1 MILSLL
7 SVEIDMMIT
16 WLTPLDL
23 ADREMTVLQVI
34 HTQKEML
41 LKNNH
46 KVGREGAKQMDDVG
60 KWRDDV
66 RTRTL
71 GKQWTEYARHAWD
84 ISPTLAV
91 FLPTWLNN
99 SAVLVSE
106 VSRLVRASP
115 TKVGPNFVFP
125 AE

>member
-1 MILSLL
+1 
-7 SVEIDMMIT
+7 
-16 WLTPLDL
+16 
-23 ADREMTVLQVI
+23 
-34 HTQKEML
+34 
-41 LKNNH
+41 
-46 KVGREGAKQMDDVG
+46 MDDVG

-71 GKQWTEYARHAWD
+71 GKQWAEYARHAWD

-106 VSRLVRASP
+106 VSRLVRAAP
-115 TKVGPNFVFP
+115 TKVCHIPQAVDFFLSEEMLEKDSP
-125 AE
+125 ELPHLLTWRQKPSRSLLSSSCLAWAAASLLRYLISP